1 MRSRVTGFTM
11 LLAVLAGALMAQL
24 AVRGQVQTT
33 AAATSLATSLDPRI
47 VDARADAWAK
57 SFTDAG
63 DFSGAVLIAQGDR
76 VLVQRAYGK
85 SDPQLGTP
93 NRIDT
98 RFRTA
103 SISKTFTA
111 AAIEILVA
119 QGKLKLTD
127 KLGQFV
133 TGVPNGDS
141 MTVEQLLLHE
151 SGVGVIEGG
160 DAARDCL
167 PSDELLARLRSAKPL
182 FAPGKNSQYSNEG
195 YFLLSLIVERVS
207 GGSFDDFLR
216 QNIFAPLHMEN
227 SGLACRDLPSGR
239 NAFGSVAS
247 ADDGGPIALPFNE
260 AAEPGAG
267 SVYATAADLLVWL
280 KAIDTNAQF
289 QNAKW
294 KYPYGWGK
302 RSYSGKNLIEQSG
315 QLEGFN
321 SHMAFYPAEH
331 IYAVVLSNIQS
342 GFSARI
348 PKDLEAVLFGGT
360 PSKPPVVQ
368 ALTLGERSMKQYDG
382 EFRSSTVPYTQTLAI
397 HEGHLAMHWNDY
409 PFWRT
414 LTMVEGDTFF
424 ARGEYA
430 HVRFARNKEGYV
442 SSMTWTWPAGGS
454 MTFNKVDVGPPPP
467 PQVGE

>member
-1 MRSRVTGFTM
+1 MRSRVNIFAL
-11 LLAVLAGALMAQL
+11 LLAVLAGAPLAQL
-24 AVRGQVQTT
+24 ALAGQVQT
-33 AAATSLATSLDPRI
+33 AAPAAPLDHRI
-47 VDARADAWAK
+47 VDTRADAWAK
-57 SFTDAG
+57 SYADAG
-63 DFSGAVLIAQGDR
+63 DFSGVVLIAQGES

-85 SDPQLGTP
+85 ADPQLGTP
-93 NRIDT
+93 NRMDT

-111 AAIEILVA
+111 AAIEILLA

-141 MTVEQLLLHE
+141 ITIEQLLLHE

-182 FAPGKNSQYSNEG
+182 FAPGKNSQHSNEG

-207 GGSFDDFLR
+207 GGSFGDFLR

-227 SGLACRDLPSGR
+227 SGLACRDLPTGR

-247 ADDGGPIALPFNE
+247 SDDGGPIALPFNE

-302 RSYSGKNLIEQSG
+302 RNYSGKYLIEQSG

-360 PSKPPVVQ
+360 ASKPPVIQ

-382 EFRSSTVPYTQTLAI
+382 EFRSSGSPYTQTLAI
-397 HEGHLAMHWNDY
+397 QEGHLAMHWNDY

-424 ARGEYA
+424 ARCEYA
-430 HVRFARNKEGYV
+430 YVHFARNKEGYV
-442 SSMTWTWPAGGS
+442 SSMTWTWPTGSS
-454 MTFNKVDVGPPPP
+454 MTFNKLDVGPPPP

>member
-1 MRSRVTGFTM
+1 MRSRVTVFAM
-11 LLAVLAGALMAQL
+11 LLTVLAGAMMAQL
-24 AVRGQVQTT
+24 ALGGQVQTT
-33 AAATSLATSLDPRI
+33 SPATSLDTRI

-57 SFTDAG
+57 SFADAG
-63 DFSGAVLIAQGDR
+63 DFSGVVLIAQGDK

-85 SDPQLGTP
+85 ADPQLGNP

-111 AAIEILVA
+111 AAIEILVV

-133 TGVPNGDS
+133 TGVPNGDA
-141 MTVEQLLLHE
+141 MTVEQLLAHE
-151 SGVGVIEGG
+151 SGVALIEGG

-167 PSDELLARLRSAKPL
+167 PTDELLARLRSAKPL
-182 FAPGKNSQYSNEG
+182 FAPGKNSRYSNEG

-207 GGSFDDFLR
+207 GGSFADFLR

-227 SGLACRDLPSGR
+227 SGLACRDLPTGR
-239 NAFGSVAS
+239 DAFGSVAS
-247 ADDGGPIALPFNE
+247 SDDGGPIALPFNE

-280 KAIDTNAQF
+280 QAIDTNAQF

-302 RSYSGKNLIEQSG
+302 RNYSGKYLLEQSG

-321 SHMAFYPAEH
+321 SHVAFYPAEH
-331 IYAVVLSNIQS
+331 IYAVILSNIQS
-342 GFSARI
+342 GFSTRI

-360 PSKPPVVQ
+360 PSKPPMIQ
-368 ALTLGERSMKQYDG
+368 TLTLGERSMKQYDG
-382 EFRSSTVPYTQTLAI
+382 EFRSSAMPYTQTLAV
-397 HEGHLAMHWNDY
+397 HEGHLAMHWDDF

-424 ARGEYA
+424 ARCEYA
-430 HVRFARNKEGYV
+430 YVRFSRNKEGYV

-454 MTFNKVDVGPPPP
+454 MTFNKLAVGPPPP

>member
-1 MRSRVTGFTM
+1 MRSRVTIFVT
-11 LLAVLAGALMAQL
+11 LLAVLAGAPVAQPAL
-24 AVRGQVQTT
+24 GGQAQTT
-33 AAATSLATSLDPRI
+33 ARAASLDPRI

-57 SFTDAG
+57 SFADAG
-63 DFSGAVLIAQGDR
+63 DFSGVVLIAQGDK

-85 SDPQLGTP
+85 ADPQLGTP

-111 AAIEILVA
+111 ATIEILLA

-133 TGVPNGDS
+133 TGVPNGDTI
-141 MTVEQLLLHE
+141 TVEQLLLHE

-167 PSDELLARLRSAKPL
+167 PSDELLGRLRSAKPL

-195 YFLLSLIVERVS
+195 YFLLSLIAERVS
-207 GGSFDDFLR
+207 GSSFDNFLR
-216 QNIFAPLHMEN
+216 QNIFAPLRMEN
-227 SGLACRDLPSGR
+227 SGLACRDLPTGR

-247 ADDGGPIALPFNE
+247 SDDGGPIALPFNE

-302 RSYSGKNLIEQSG
+302 RNYSGKYLIEQSG

-342 GFSARI
+342 GFSTRI
-348 PKDLEAVLFGGT
+348 PKDLETVLFGGT
-360 PSKPPVVQ
+360 PSKPPVIQ

-382 EFRSSTVPYTQTLAI
+382 EFRSSSMPYTQTLAI
-397 HEGHLAMHWNDY
+397 REGHLAMHWNDY

-424 ARGEYA
+424 ARCEYA
-430 HVRFARNKEGYV
+430 YVHFARNKEGYV
-442 SSMTWTWPAGGS
+442 SSMTWTWSAGGS
-454 MTFNKVDVGPPPP
+454 MTFNKLDVGPPPP

>member
-1 MRSRVTGFTM
+1 MRSKVTILAL
-11 LLAVLAGALMAQL
+11 LLAVLAGAPLAQL
-24 AVRGQVQTT
+24 ALGGRLRTT
-33 AAATSLATSLDPRI
+33 APATSLDPRT

-57 SFTDAG
+57 SFGDAG
-63 DFSGAVLIAQGDR
+63 DFSGVVLIAQGDN
-76 VLVQRAYGK
+76 VLLQRAYGK
-85 SDPQLGTP
+85 ADPQLGTP
-93 NRIDT
+93 NRMDT

-111 AAIEILVA
+111 AAIEILIA

-141 MTVEQLLLHE
+141 ITVEH
-151 SGVGVIEGG
+151 IEGG
-160 DAARDCL
+160 GAARDCL

-182 FAPGKNSQYSNEG
+182 FVPGKNSQYSNEG

-216 QNIFAPLHMEN
+216 QNILAPLHMEN

-247 ADDGGPIALPFNE
+247 SDDGGPIALPSNE

-267 SVYATAADLLVWL
+267 SVYATAADLLLWL

-302 RSYSGKNLIEQSG
+302 RNYSGKYLIEQSG

-360 PSKPPVVQ
+360 PSKPPVIQ

-382 EFRSSTVPYTQTLAI
+382 EFRSSAMPYTQTLAI

-424 ARGEYA
+424 ARCEYA
-430 HVRFARNKEGYV
+430 YVRFARNQEGYV